1 MRKDDSSAAT
11 VGMTI
16 ECYIAALFTSKDS
29 IQVSGVRGTDL
40 SIFHPDVQ
48 KKRKKKAMPASNK
61 GCADESDIK
70 DLEHSAS
77 MDMGGC
83 DHHQVEF
90 TSTGCGL
97 ETRASRVQG

>member
-16 ECYIAALFTSKDS
+16 ECYITALFTSKDS

-40 SIFHPDVQ
+40 SIFPC
-48 KKRKKKAMPASNK
+48 KKKVKKKVMPASNR

-70 DLEHSAS
+70 DLEHSA
-77 MDMGGC
+77 
-83 DHHQVEF
+83 QVEF